1 MEFSL
6 EVPQWRS
13 YSQRGFLVGIGIELG
28 LLPHT
33 YWGFW
38 VQRVKFV
45 IAEASYLCQTG
56 LLCSTSVAIKTR
68 KEKHHKSLEIH
79 QHSEQQDLWATNGYP
94 RLVTFPLAV
103 ETHLPFSYCKKGL
116 SVKELWNPHAWE
128 WGWGK
133 LVLWSLFSFI
143 SCPLHRFA
151 SFSSSLKTQNECSK
165 DPFKFGGVCA
175 KTGITGV
182 QSGLERDPA
191 HIFLIFCFKR

>member
-13 YSQRGFLVGIGIELG
+13 YSQRGFLVGIGIELD

-94 RLVTFPLAV
+94 RLVTFPVAV
-103 ETHLPFSYCKKGL
+103 ETHLPFSYCKRPFCQGIMESPRLGVGL
-116 SVKELWNPHAWE
+116 RKV
-128 WGWGK
+128 GT
-133 LVLWSLFSFI
+133 LVLVFFYILPSSPFCLF
-143 SCPLHRFA
+143 L
-151 SFSSSLKTQNECSK
+151 
-165 DPFKFGGVCA
+165 
-175 KTGITGV
+175 
-182 QSGLERDPA
+182 
-191 HIFLIFCFKR
+191 FLTENPKWV